1 MAKITGKGS
10 FAGVPFLIEENQS
23 IDGGRRLVKHE
34 YPLRDEGLNEDLG
47 KKART
52 YNVACLVIGDDHI
65 KQAEKLIEALEK
77 GRGELKHPY
86 FKSIEVRVES
96 YKANYSTAHQ
106 RVTRFDITFVDN
118 IQENAP
124 KLAKNTQFSVLTE
137 YNNAINA
144 LSNEFA
150 EQIAE
155 INEFVDLL
163 VDNPF
168 TQLVDSMVGFIEN
181 TFESI
186 NSVVVGVGDIKTKA
200 ESMKNRMMNLIRVP
214 SLLAKELQGLVQFKQ
229 YKGISTKQGLNQRA
243 ITTNVIHNTIYETT
257 KSKTDMPKAMVDV
270 IVNAKRHNIN
280 ATDILKRHATG
291 LHQQEITQ
299 ALMTKAQ
306 FSCVRLITST
316 LAVEYAK
323 SVTEALTDSLSN
335 DVQAIESKTDIKTF
349 IGEIDSQ
356 LEQAILDNA
365 DAENWQ
371 SYQVLEQFRLAVI
384 SDLRMRGEQLS
395 HVKSV
400 CLTDTFPALVVQ
412 YQHSGKSQKWQQL
425 VQRNAITHPLFC
437 IGGNEIEVL
446 Q

>member
-86 FKSIEVRVES
+86 FKNINVCVES
-96 YKANYSTAHQ
+96 YKAHYSTGHQ
-106 RVTRFDITFVDN
+106 RVTRFDITFADD

-124 KLAKNTQFSVLTE
+124 KLAKNTQFSALTE
-137 YNNAINA
+137 YANAINA
-144 LSNEFA
+144 LSDEFA

-168 TQLVDSMVGFIEN
+168 TQLVDSMIGFIEN

-214 SLLAKELQGLVQFKQ
+214 SLLTKELQGLV
-229 YKGISTKQGLNQRA
+229 
-243 ITTNVIHNTIYETT
+243 
-257 KSKTDMPKAMVDV
+257 
-270 IVNAKRHNIN
+270 
-280 ATDILKRHATG
+280 
-291 LHQQEITQ
+291 
-299 ALMTKAQ
+299 
-306 FSCVRLITST
+306 
-316 LAVEYAK
+316 
-323 SVTEALTDSLSN
+323 
-335 DVQAIESKTDIKTF
+335 
-349 IGEIDSQ
+349 
-356 LEQAILDNA
+356 
-365 DAENWQ
+365 
-371 SYQVLEQFRLAVI
+371 
-384 SDLRMRGEQLS
+384 
-395 HVKSV
+395 
-400 CLTDTFPALVVQ
+400 
-412 YQHSGKSQKWQQL
+412 
-425 VQRNAITHPLFC
+425 
-437 IGGNEIEVL
+437 
-446 Q
+446 